1 MGNKAKKGRKKVN
14 NIQKSILKT
23 FGLTMVFQG
32 KIKHTSYTK
41 KIQKIKDSSYM
52 VEMNENYE
60 RNKGRNFDGD
70 ENLEK

>member
-32 KIKHTSYTK
+32 KIKHTYIIHEKDTK
-41 KIQKIKDSSYM
+41 NQ
-52 VEMNENYE
+52 
-60 RNKGRNFDGD
+60 GQ
-70 ENLEK
+70 